1 MVVTWGQWLIAGCI
15 TCLESTTFV
24 NGLYLSFNKVIKR
37 TENMTLWQFDFIA
50 GNFSYSFKYICLI
63 CRSNIRPNFVAYM
76 LLLTYSTNKSYWKF
90 LHLPLISLFAI
101 HFLENYGI
109 YSRHYK
115 IVSKNQLFFRLRLSH
130 LLLLIYRCSFVH
142 RQNMNKN
149 VLSKLPPIN
158 ILTDMTRKLILF
170 YMYLQVSKIKAYCS
184 FDVFRTKSN
193 NRNTFFNKLVNKW

>member
-15 TCLESTTFV
+15 TCLESTAFL
-24 NGLYLSFNKVIKR
+24 NGLYSSFNKVIKR
-37 TENMTLWQFDFIA
+37 TENVTLWQFDFIA

-90 LHLPLISLFAI
+90 VI

-115 IVSKNQLFFRLRLSH
+115 IVSKNQQFFCSRLSH

-170 YMYLQVSKIKAYCS
+170 YIICKLARSKHIVVLM
-184 FDVFRTKSN
+184 FFVQNRT
-193 NRNTFFNKLVNKW
+193 TGIFL